1 MSRAWRP
8 TYQTS
13 AHQTLS
19 ERRMLLVWRPTNK
32 FTKMQRFAK
41 TETGTGSTLP
51 RETVRD
57 PSASF
62 ALLTGCGMTVR
73 DRYSEAICG
82 TC

>member
-1 MSRAWRP
+1 MA
-8 TYQTS
+8 
-13 AHQTLS
+13 
-19 ERRMLLVWRPTNK
+19 TNLPNQCAPNIIGATDATGVASHK
-32 FTKMQRFAK
+32 QVYEDGRFAK
-41 TETGTGSTLP
+41 TETGTGSTLT